1 VKFLISVIDNLSSSG
16 TPEEMQAID
25 TFNDQLRANEQW
37 IFAWGLQNPQRA
49 TVIDNRN
56 GVNKETGKPLFD
68 ANENY
73 SGFWVVE
80 ASDSETAKKLA
91 YEASKA
97 CNRKVELRPMH

>member
-1 VKFLISVIDNLSSSG
+1 VKFLISVIDNLSNSG
-16 TPEEMQAID
+16 TREEMQAID
-25 TFNDQLRANEQW
+25 AFNDQLRANEQW

-56 GVNKETGKPLFD
+56 GVNKETGKPLFA
-68 ANENY
+68 ANEHF

-97 CNRKVELRPMH
+97 CNRKVELRPLH